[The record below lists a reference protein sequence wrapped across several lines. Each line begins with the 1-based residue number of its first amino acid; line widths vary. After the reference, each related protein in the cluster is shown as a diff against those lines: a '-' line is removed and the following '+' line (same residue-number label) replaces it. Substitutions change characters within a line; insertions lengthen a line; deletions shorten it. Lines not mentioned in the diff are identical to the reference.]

1 MALKEFELPSERWRD
16 PNRVLRYSWKIV
28 IQSSSRLII

>member
-1 MALKEFELPSERWRD
+1 MALKKFELPLERRRD
-16 PNRVLRYSWKIV
+16 PNRVLWYSWKIV

>member
-1 MALKEFELPSERWRD
+1 MVLNEFELLSERWRD
-16 PNRVLRYSWKIV
+16 PNRVLWYSWKIV